1 MHYAY
6 YNEFD
11 PGAAEWLREL
21 MKGGHIM
28 PGVVDE
34 RSIIDVAPEDLDGFT
49 QCHFFAGIGG
59 WSLTLRMYGWPDSRP
74 VWTGSPPCQP
84 FSVAG
89 QDKGRD
95 DDRHLAPKFISLVG
109 SARPAVLFG
118 EQVASAAVFGKA
130 AKPSKRSGAAGPEWA
145 WFDDLSDRLEASH
158 YAVGALD
165 IPAAGIGAP
174 HIRQRTFFGAY
185 DLRFIGGL
193 VDGIGPRLEGYAG
206 NVCDRNEPGRDDAQP
221 PGPVGAASGFGGLE
235 NADGRHTCAE
245 WEPTG
250 GQHGLQPTLHGPG
263 GLGVADGKTVRGIA
277 GIQSGTK
284 EAGEH
289 RAHPDDVS
297 GSSDVVERTGPLDG
311 FWANADWL
319 ACRDDKWRPVEPGTF
334 PLAHGLSERVGLLRG
349 YGNAIVPQAAV
360 EAIRTFEIASRGLCR
375 VA

>member
-34 RSIIDVAPEDLDGFT
+34 RSIIDVAPEDLGGFT

-109 SARPAVLFG
+109 AARPTVLFG

-165 IPAAGIGAP
+165 IPAAGVGAP

-185 DLRFIGGL
+185 DLRFIDGL
-193 VDGIGPRLEGYAG
+193 ADSNGAGPF
-206 NVCDRNEPGRDDAQP
+206 PGAQP
-221 PGPVGAASGFGGLE
+221 GIYHREEGAGARHGEPERHRPVV
-235 NADGRHTCAE
+235 
-245 WEPTG
+245 
-250 GQHGLQPTLHGPG
+250 
-263 GLGVADGKTVRGIA
+263 GLGVANGKTVRGIA

-289 RAHPDDVS
+289 RAHPDNAG
-297 GSSDVVERTGPLDG
+297 GSSDVVGRSSPLDG

-319 ACRDDKWRPVEPGTF
+319 LCRDDKWRPVEPGTF

>member
-49 QCHFFAGIGG
+49 QCHFFAGVGG
-59 WSLTLRMYGWPDSRP
+59 WSLALRMYGWPDNRP

-89 QDKGRD
+89 QDKGKD

-221 PGPVGAASGFGGLE
+221 SGPVGAASGF
-235 NADGRHTCAE
+235 
-245 WEPTG
+245 
-250 GQHGLQPTLHGPG
+250 G

-289 RAHPDDVS
+289 RAHPDNVS
-297 GSSDVVERTGPLDG
+297 GSSDVVGRSGPLNG
-311 FWANADWL
+311 VWANADWL
-319 ACRDDKWRPVEPGTF
+319 LCRDDKWRPVEPGTF